1 MKQSLK
7 LLLVGVV
14 IIVLSLIIVFQKQF
28 VSKEVAPLSAVTVR
42 AISVEETEFIHFAE
56 YVGIIKG
63 DSLTKLSF
71 LVPGKVT
78 ALHVKADTLV
88 KKGEALAEIEPSR
101 LELGTQASQSQ
112 VLTATNQLNK
122 AKDAYNFAKNQYDN
136 VSSLFLSGGASQND
150 LDKAKLNLEL
160 TQSDLKSA
168 EEQKRLAQVQGQQN
182 QLNLND
188 ATIIAPF
195 DGYVVDWLTEI
206 GEVTAAGYPVVVFR
220 SPGQIIEASI
230 TQKDYAAFEVGN
242 QVEIIIDGKSISGLI
257 TRREAYPNP
266 ETRTFTVEI
275 AMESN
280 AYPIGALCTVK
291 AQTKVL
297 TGTKLPIMALIYND
311 KKQVYQVEDQKVQL
325 IDVEVLEIAED
336 YVIVSGLKDGM
347 SVVTEGIKRLK
358 TGDSVVLLK

>member
-14 IIVLSLIIVFQKQF
+14 IIVLSLVFVFQKQF
-28 VSKEVAPLSAVTVR
+28 VSKEEAPQNVVTVR
-42 AISVEETEFIHFAE
+42 AITVEEAE
-56 YVGIIKG
+56 YANYAEYIGVIKG

-71 LVPGKVT
+71 QVPGKIT
-78 ALHVKADTLV
+78 TLHVKADALV
-88 KKGEALAEIEPSR
+88 KKGEALAEIEPNR

-112 VLTATNQLNK
+112 VLTATNQVNK

-136 VSSLFLSGGASQND
+136 ASSLFSSGGASQND
-150 LDKAKLNLEL
+150 LDKAKLSYEMA
-160 TQSDLKSA
+160 QSDLKSA

-182 QLNLND
+182 QLNLKD

-195 DGYVVDWLTEI
+195 DGYVVDWLTEV
-206 GEVTAAGYPVVVFR
+206 GEITAAGYPVVVYR

-230 TQKDYAAFEVGN
+230 TQKDYNAFEVGT
-242 QVEIIIDGKSISGLI
+242 QVEIDIDDTLLTGVI

-266 ETRTFTVEI
+266 ETRTFNVEI

-280 AYPIGALCTVK
+280 DYPIGALCTIK
-291 AQTKVL
+291 AQTKSL
-297 TGTKLPIMALIYND
+297 TGTKLPIMALIYNEQ
-311 KKQVYQVEDQKVQL
+311 KQVYRVDGLKVQL
-325 IDVEVLEIAED
+325 VDVEVLEITDD

-358 TGDSVVLLK
+358 AGDSVVLLK